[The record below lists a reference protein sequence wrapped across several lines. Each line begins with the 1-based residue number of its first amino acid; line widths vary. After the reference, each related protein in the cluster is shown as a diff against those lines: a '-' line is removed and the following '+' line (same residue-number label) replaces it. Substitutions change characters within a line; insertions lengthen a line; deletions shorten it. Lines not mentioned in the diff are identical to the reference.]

1 MERPLT
7 SMAVTNEEV
16 LNKIKEIVPKFGVN
30 PDDVSDTST
39 LEDLDM
45 DSLDV
50 VEIMQAIE
58 DDLGIRVPDE
68 DLEDLKTIGD
78 AVNAVVKN
86 G

>member
-1 MERPLT
+1 
-7 SMAVTNEEV
+7 MAVTQEQV
-16 LNKIKEIVPKFGVN
+16 LEKIKEIVPKFGVD
-30 PDDVSDTST
+30 PEAVTTEAT

-58 DDLGIRVPDE
+58 DDFGIRVPDE
-68 DLEDLKTIGD
+68 DLEDLATMGD
-78 AVNAVVKN
+78 AIDAIVKN

>member
-1 MERPLT
+1 
-7 SMAVTNEEV
+7 MAVTQEQV
-16 LNKIKEIVPKFGVN
+16 LSKIKEIVPKFGVDPNDVN
-30 PDDVSDTST
+30 PGST

-58 DDLGIRVPDE
+58 DEMGIRVPDE
-68 DLEDLKTIGD
+68 DLEDLTTIGD
-78 AVNAVVKN
+78 AVTAVVKN

>member
-1 MERPLT
+1 
-7 SMAVTNEEV
+7 MAVTQEEV
-16 LNKIKEIVPKFGVN
+16 LNKIKEIVPKFGVE
-30 PDDVSDTST
+30 PDQVTNDST

-58 DDLGIRVPDE
+58 DEMGIRVPDE
-68 DLEDLKTIGD
+68 DLEELSTIGD

>member
-1 MERPLT
+1 
-7 SMAVTNEEV
+7 MAVTSEEV

-30 PDDVSDTST
+30 PDDVTDAST

-68 DLEDLKTIGD
+68 DLEDLTTIGD
-78 AVNAVVKN
+78 AVAAVVKN

>member
-1 MERPLT
+1 
-7 SMAVTNEEV
+7 MAVTAEEV

-30 PDDVSDTST
+30 PDDVSDSST

-68 DLEDLKTIGD
+68 DLEDLTTIGD
-78 AVNAVVKN
+78 AVAAVVKN

>member
-1 MERPLT
+1 
-7 SMAVTNEEV
+7 MAVTNEEV

-30 PDDVSDTST
+30 PDDVTDSST

-68 DLEDLKTIGD
+68 DLEDLSTIGD
-78 AVNAVVKN
+78 AVAAVVKN

>member
-1 MERPLT
+1 
-7 SMAVTNEEV
+7 

-68 DLEDLKTIGD
+68 DLEDLTTIGD
-78 AVNAVVKN
+78 AVAAVVKN

>member
-1 MERPLT
+1 
-7 SMAVTNEEV
+7 MAVTAEAV
-16 LNKIKEIVPKFGVN
+16 LEKIKEIVPKFGVN
-30 PDDVSDTST
+30 PDEVKNEST

-58 DDLGIRVPDE
+58 DDMGIRVPDE
-68 DLEDLKTIGD
+68 DLEELTTIGD
-78 AVNAVVKN
+78 AVAAVVKN

>member
-1 MERPLT
+1 
-7 SMAVTNEEV
+7 MAVTQEEV
-16 LNKIKEIVPKFGVN
+16 LNKIKEIVPKFGVDPEQVTN
-30 PDDVSDTST
+30 DST

-58 DDLGIRVPDE
+58 DEMGIRVPDE
-68 DLEDLKTIGD
+68 DLEDLSTIGD
-78 AVNAVVKN
+78 AVAAVVKN

>member
-1 MERPLT
+1 
-7 SMAVTNEEV
+7 MAVTPDEV

-30 PDDVSDTST
+30 PDDVKNEST

-68 DLEDLKTIGD
+68 DLEELTTIGD
-78 AVNAVVKN
+78 AVDAVVKN

>member
-1 MERPLT
+1 
-7 SMAVTNEEV
+7 MAVTQEEV

-30 PDDVSDTST
+30 PDDVSDSST

-68 DLEDLKTIGD
+68 DLEDLSTIGD
-78 AVNAVVKN
+78 AVTAVVKN

>member
-1 MERPLT
+1 
-7 SMAVTNEEV
+7 MAVTNEEV
-16 LNKIKEIVPKFGVN
+16 LGKIKEVVPKFGVN
-30 PDDVSDTST
+30 PDDVTDSST

-68 DLEDLKTIGD
+68 DLEDLTTIGD
-78 AVNAVVKN
+78 AVAAVVKN

>member
-1 MERPLT
+1 
-7 SMAVTNEEV
+7 MAVTAEEV

-30 PDDVSDTST
+30 PDDVTDAST

-68 DLEDLKTIGD
+68 DLEDLTTIGD
-78 AVNAVVKN
+78 AVTAVVKN

>member
-1 MERPLT
+1 
-7 SMAVTNEEV
+7 MAVTQEEV
-16 LNKIKEIVPKFGVN
+16 LNKIKEIVPKFGVDPEQVTN
-30 PDDVSDTST
+30 QST

-58 DDLGIRVPDE
+58 DELGIRVPDE
-68 DLEDLKTIGD
+68 DLEELSTIGD
-78 AVNAVVKN
+78 AVDAVVKN

>member
-1 MERPLT
+1 
-7 SMAVTNEEV
+7 MAATQEEV
-16 LNKIKEIVPKFGVN
+16 LNKIKEIVPKFGVD
-30 PDDVSDTST
+30 PEAVTAEAT

-68 DLEDLKTIGD
+68 DLEDLSTMGD
-78 AVNAVVKN
+78 AINAVVKN

>member
-1 MERPLT
+1 
-7 SMAVTNEEV
+7 MAVTAEAV

-30 PDDVSDTST
+30 PDDVQDTST

-58 DDLGIRVPDE
+58 DDMGIRVPDE
-68 DLEDLKTIGD
+68 DLEDLTTIGD
-78 AVNAVVKN
+78 AVAAVVKN

>member
-1 MERPLT
+1 
-7 SMAVTNEEV
+7 MAVTNEEV

-30 PDDVSDTST
+30 PDDVSDSST

-68 DLEDLKTIGD
+68 DLEDLTTIGD

>member
-1 MERPLT
+1 
-7 SMAVTNEEV
+7 MAVTNEEV

-30 PDDVSDTST
+30 PDDVSDSST

-68 DLEDLKTIGD
+68 DLEDLATIGD
-78 AVNAVVKN
+78 AVAAVVKN

>member
-1 MERPLT
+1 
-7 SMAVTNEEV
+7 MAVTAEEV
-16 LNKIKEIVPKFGVN
+16 LNKIKEIVPKFGVD
-30 PDDVSDTST
+30 PADVTDSST

-50 VEIMQAIE
+50 VEIMQGIE

-68 DLEDLKTIGD
+68 DLEDLTTIGD
-78 AVNAVVKN
+78 AVAAVVKN

>member
-1 MERPLT
+1 
-7 SMAVTNEEV
+7 MAVTNEEV
-16 LNKIKEIVPKFGVN
+16 LNKIKDIVPKFGVD
-30 PDDVSDTST
+30 PGDVSDTST

-68 DLEDLKTIGD
+68 DLEDLTTIGD
-78 AVNAVVKN
+78 AVAAVVKN

>member
-1 MERPLT
+1 
-7 SMAVTNEEV
+7 MAVTQEEV
-16 LNKIKEIVPKFGVN
+16 LNKIKEVVPKFGVN
-30 PDDVSDTST
+30 PDDVNLGST

-58 DDLGIRVPDE
+58 DDLKIRVPDE
-68 DLEDLKTIGD
+68 DLEDLSTIGD
-78 AVNAVVKN
+78 AVAAVVKN

>member
-1 MERPLT
+1 
-7 SMAVTNEEV
+7 MAVTQEEV
-16 LNKIKEIVPKFGVN
+16 LAKIKEIVPKFGVN
-30 PDDVSDTST
+30 PDDVSDSST

-68 DLEDLKTIGD
+68 DLEDLTTIGD
-78 AVNAVVKN
+78 AVAAVVKN

>member
-1 MERPLT
+1 
-7 SMAVTNEEV
+7 MAVTAEEV

-30 PDDVSDTST
+30 PDDVKNDST

-58 DDLGIRVPDE
+58 DDMGIRVPDE
-68 DLEDLKTIGD
+68 DLEDLTTIGD
-78 AVNAVVKN
+78 AVTAVVKN

>member
-1 MERPLT
+1 
-7 SMAVTNEEV
+7 MAVTSEEV

-30 PDDVSDTST
+30 PDDVSDSST

-68 DLEDLKTIGD
+68 DLEDLTTIGD
-78 AVNAVVKN
+78 AVAAVVKN

>member
-1 MERPLT
+1 
-7 SMAVTNEEV
+7 MAVTPDEV

-30 PDDVSDTST
+30 PDDVTNEST

-68 DLEDLKTIGD
+68 DLEELKTIGD
-78 AVNAVVKN
+78 AVTAVVKN

>member
-1 MERPLT
+1 
-7 SMAVTNEEV
+7 MAVTQEEV

-30 PDDVSDTST
+30 PDDVSDSST

-68 DLEDLKTIGD
+68 DLEDLSTIGD
-78 AVNAVVKN
+78 AVAAVVKN

>member
-1 MERPLT
+1 
-7 SMAVTNEEV
+7 MAVTQEEV
-16 LNKIKEIVPKFGVN
+16 LNKIKEIVPKFGVEPN
-30 PDDVSDTST
+30 DVTNEST

-68 DLEDLKTIGD
+68 DLEDLSTIGD
-78 AVNAVVKN
+78 AVAAVVKN

>member
-1 MERPLT
+1 
-7 SMAVTNEEV
+7 MAVTQDEV
-16 LNKIKEIVPKFGVN
+16 LNKIKEVVPKFGVN
-30 PDDVSDTST
+30 PDDVKLEST

-58 DDLGIRVPDE
+58 DDLKIRVPDE
-68 DLEDLKTIGD
+68 DLEDLSTIGD
-78 AVNAVVKN
+78 AVAAVVKN

>member
-1 MERPLT
+1 
-7 SMAVTNEEV
+7 MAVTQEEV
-16 LNKIKEIVPKFGVN
+16 LNKIKEIVPKFGVD
-30 PDDVSDTST
+30 PDQVTNDST

-58 DDLGIRVPDE
+58 DDMGIRVPDE
-68 DLEDLKTIGD
+68 DLEDLSTIGD
-78 AVNAVVKN
+78 AVAAVVKN

>member
-1 MERPLT
+1 
-7 SMAVTNEEV
+7 MAVTAEEV

-30 PDDVSDTST
+30 PDDVTDAST

-68 DLEDLKTIGD
+68 DLEDLTTIGD
-78 AVNAVVKN
+78 AVAAVVKN

>member
-1 MERPLT
+1 
-7 SMAVTNEEV
+7 MAVTQEEV
-16 LNKIKEIVPKFGVN
+16 LGKIKEIVPKFGVN
-30 PDDVSDTST
+30 PDDVQDSST

-58 DDLGIRVPDE
+58 DDMGIRVPDE

-78 AVNAVVKN
+78 AVAAVVKN

>member
-1 MERPLT
+1 
-7 SMAVTNEEV
+7 MAVTQEEV
-16 LNKIKEIVPKFGVN
+16 LNKIKEIVPKFGVDPN
-30 PDDVSDTST
+30 EVTNQST

-68 DLEDLKTIGD
+68 DLEDLSTIGD